1 VRQAETNL
9 LGAQL
14 DGEHSFAKGW
24 FNTNAVPLASQ
35 IGSLVACY
43 VSARQAEDVD
53 PPGALR
59 HE

>member
-1 VRQAETNL
+1 MTL
-9 LGAQL
+9 FGAQL

-43 VSARQAEDVD
+43 VPARRAGQVD
-53 PPGALR
+53 PPEALR